1 MGEILEQFG
10 FVEEKYSKGDL
21 YGTGDEII
29 SHQWSAH
36 TNGGSLQYIPHENNL
51 YIWSGMGP
59 ACREYHVSAYTPEG
73 ENAEYGYEV
82 KIKSSDQ
89 LVTLLEVLCKKY

>member
-10 FVEEKYSKGDL
+10 FVEEKYSEGDL

-51 YIWSGMGP
+51 YIWSGRVRVVECTMFP
-59 ACREYHVSAYTPEG
+59 PTPLKG
-73 ENAEYGYEV
+73 RTQSMV
-82 KIKSSDQ
+82 MR
-89 LVTLLEVLCKKY
+89 